1 MNRREL
7 FKRGLALG
15 GGAALLS
22 AGPTW
27 AQTAPADYKA
37 LVCVFL
43 FGGND
48 SDSMIVPNDDA
59 RFQQQM
65 NVRAALMKK
74 RAEYLPLSGVG
85 YALHPN
91 LVELMPIWEQGA
103 LTTVFNVGP
112 LDAPLTKAEV
122 LAKSRALPQGLFSHS
137 TQQDLW
143 STSTTNQAASADRSG
158 WGARLSDAMQSDR
171 VMVVGDSARFAEGG
185 ARASL
190 TLPETPGVFFGA
202 ASEYSAD
209 PPRAARN
216 AALRSLLALADGNT
230 IAQGFAG
237 LQKNALESSSALA
250 AILART
256 PQTPNSPDAAL
267 SAPFNNLTFKNDS
280 DLSRQLYQVAKL
292 INNRAT
298 VGGTRHVYFVSLGG
312 FDTHAGQLGRHDN
325 LMRTLSFALKGFYGA
340 MEAIGMR
347 DRVTTFTMSDFGR
360 SLKANS
366 TSGTDHGWGGHQLVL
381 GGAVAGGLVYG
392 RYPDLT
398 LGGVDD
404 FGSGATA
411 QGRWLPTI
419 SVDQYGATLAKWF
432 GLADSVMPSV
442 FPNINNFSQ
451 ANSLRDLGFMR
462 T

>member
-7 FKRGLALG
+7 LKRGLAIG
-15 GGAALLS
+15 GGATLISTAPS
-22 AGPTW
+22 F
-27 AQTAPADYKA
+27 AQTPNDFKA

-43 FGGND
+43 FGGHD
-48 SDSMIVPNDDA
+48 SDAMIVPNDDA

-74 RAEYLPLSGVG
+74 RAEYLPLGATG

-91 LVELMPIWEQGA
+91 LAELMPVWEKGVM
-103 LTTVFNVGP
+103 TNVFNVGP
-112 LDAPLTKAEV
+112 LDRPLTKAEV
-122 LAKSRALPQGLFSHS
+122 LARSRVLPQGLFSHS

-143 STSTTNQAASADRSG
+143 STSSVNQSASADRSG
-158 WGARLSDAMQSDR
+158 WGARLVDSMQSDR
-171 VMVVGDSARFAEGG
+171 VMVLGDSSRFAEGG
-185 ARASL
+185 TRASL

-202 ASEYSAD
+202 TSEFSAD

-216 AALRSLLALADGNT
+216 AALRSLLTMADNNT
-230 IAQGFAG
+230 IAQSFAG
-237 LQKNALESSSALA
+237 LQKNVLESSSALA

-267 SAPFNNLTFKNDS
+267 NAPFNNLTFKNDS

-292 INNRAT
+292 INNRAA

-325 LMRTLSFALKGFYGA
+325 LMRTLSFALKGFFGA
-340 MEAIGMR
+340 MEAIGMSNQ
-347 DRVTTFTMSDFGR
+347 VTTFTMSDFGR

-366 TSGTDHGWGGHQLVL
+366 TSGTDHGWGGHLLVL
-381 GGAVAGGLVYG
+381 GGAVAGSRLYG
-392 RYPDLT
+392 KYPDLN
-398 LGGVDD
+398 LGGADD
-404 FGSGATA
+404 FGSGTTA
-411 QGRWLPTI
+411 QGRWLPTT

-432 GLADSVMPSV
+432 GLAESLMPAV
-442 FPNINNFSQ
+442 FPNINNFGQ
-451 ANSLRDLGFMR
+451 AATPRDLGFIKA
-462 T
+462 

>member
-1 MNRREL
+1 VKIAEKARKIRTFIN
-7 FKRGLALG
+7 FH
-15 GGAALLS
+15 
-22 AGPTW
+22 W
-27 AQTAPADYKA
+27 AKQAVSDR
-37 LVCVFL
+37 LQ
-43 FGGND
+43 GND